1 MRKRLLTLSP
11 QTYIPKFSRQE
22 KDSSFVYARYDSTV
36 LPEYSEGMIKA
47 AHQHDWRYRVAA
59 MPCAH
64 FTSGETPFK
73 FLMGYHICAYL
84 KHSL

>member
-64 FTSGETPFK
+64 YTSGETPFK
-73 FLMGYHICAYL
+73 FLLGYHICAYL